1 MPAPEEA
8 LELLAERLRA
18 ENSVISPHVRRSAQ
32 PPYLGLLAAAGPR
45 AIDARGSYAL
55 LVEAIREGYLLHYGE
70 PRIVV
75 GADPDLG
82 LLAGDYLYAVGLE
95 RLAGLGDLEAVREL
109 SDLISL
115 TAQLHVAV
123 SDPDAAAGATAALWL
138 ACVTAVAVGTSEEHE
153 AAKAALRAER
163 PDAPAALLR
172 SARFVAAATG
182 LGSMLGHTAEAIGLD
197 SFHLPDLG

>member
-18 ENSVISPHVRRSAQ
+18 EDSVISPHVRRAAE

-45 AIDARGSYAL
+45 AMDARGDYAL
-55 LVEAIREGYLLHYGE
+55 LVESIREGYLLHYGE

-75 GADPDLG
+75 DADPDLS

-115 TAQLHVAV
+115 TAQLHA
-123 SDPDAAAGATAALWL
+123 DPSGEATGSNAAAGLWL
-138 ACVTAVAVGTSEEHE
+138 ASVTAVAAGASGEHE
-153 AAKAALRAER
+153 NAKAALRAER
-163 PDAPAALLR
+163 PDAPAALAR
-172 SARFVAAATG
+172 SAQFMAAEA
-182 LGSMLGHTAEAIGLD
+182 SMSDMLRHTAESIGFD
-197 SFHLPDLG
+197 SLYLPELG